1 MRALWFGKHR
11 RPLLPAIRVPTLV
24 MHGGDDRLVPVS
36 CAREVAA
43 RVPGAQI
50 HIFEGSG
57 HLLVSAGAASV
68 MVLWSFISAP
78 TPS

>member
-1 MRALWFGKHR
+1 
-11 RPLLPAIRVPTLV
+11 

-43 RVPGAQI
+43 LVPGAQL

-57 HLLVSAGAASV
+57 HLLVSAGTEFV
-68 MVLWSFISAP
+68 MVLWSFISTP

>member
-1 MRALWFGKHR
+1 
-11 RPLLPAIRVPTLV
+11 

-36 CAREVAA
+36 CARDAA

>member
-1 MRALWFGKHR
+1 
-11 RPLLPAIRVPTLV
+11 

-36 CAREVAA
+36 CARDAA

-57 HLLVSAGAASV
+57 HLLVSAGTASV